1 MDLCHGTRFN
11 MNISS
16 KDHRL
21 MLDRLYILMLD
32 RIHPEL
38 EVEEVLVYLMNQH
51 LITVFSALILL
62 FELLAHELNIFLF
75 QK

>member
-1 MDLCHGTRFN
+1 
-11 MNISS
+11 
-16 KDHRL
+16 
-21 MLDRLYILMLD
+21 MLD
-32 RIHPEL
+32 RIHPEPEL